1 MDEWMDGWMDDT
13 NGPMQNPSINRS
25 TWRSPRRRVPKDR
38 TGLCSQSR
46 STKSSSFVRVLD
58 RLLTFPLHLSPSG
71 QLAPNATCMICVCAC
86 ACEQVSVV
94 SSSIAPS
101 VGTPAG
107 QSFEHTR
114 GSSTTRGF
122 KRAIG
127 QSTDSRPLTHTPQ
140 PHASVCTWAKVA
152 TRRARRPEYFMV
164 GVGFVC
170 THTCMGMRGCV
181 GVGVDR
187 RVRGTTKRR
196 ATRRWLTDDGS
207 IA

>member
-101 VGTPAG
+101 VRPPQVSHSNTPAAAAQQEASKG
-107 QSFEHTR
+107 RSGNRQTAGLSHTHHNHTHPSVPGRRWRR
-114 GSSTTRGF
+114 GGRGGRST
-122 KRAIG
+122 
-127 QSTDSRPLTHTPQ
+127 SWLV
-140 PHASVCTWAKVA
+140 SVLSVHIRVW
-152 TRRARRPEYFMV
+152 E
-164 GVGFVC
+164 
-170 THTCMGMRGCV
+170 CV
-181 GVGVDR
+181 GVWAWVWIVVCVEQPSEER
-187 RVRGTTKRR
+187 Q
-196 ATRRWLTDDGS
+196 DDG
-207 IA
+207 